1 MAVLEAEQDRLE
13 VLSSVSSVL
22 ADQQE
27 VWLEGT
33 EVIRQ
38 NVLLKAPD
46 TAYLRV
52 LVPFLVVTIPTLIP
66 SSVVAVMAR
75 SLN

>member
-33 EVIRQ
+33 EVSRQ
-38 NVLLKAPD
+38 NVLLDAPD
-46 TAYLRV
+46 TSYLRV

-66 SSVVAVMAR
+66 SSVLAVMAR

>member
-1 MAVLEAEQDRLE
+1 MAVLEPEQDRLE

-33 EVIRQ
+33 EVSRQ
-38 NVLLKAPD
+38 NVLLDAPD
-46 TAYLRV
+46 TSYLRV

-66 SSVVAVMAR
+66 SSVLAVMAR